1 LIQAASPFW
10 VTRRPRVAL
19 SLQRMAFQPNTSFLA
34 LAAVA
39 TRRALGVAL
48 PPLLALAALGPAQ
61 AGVVAPP
68 LSAALLVACR
78 GGPCL
83 ATLPR
88 AEPAAAAPAVQTR
101 SSKRVTR
108 RST

>member
-1 LIQAASPFW
+1 MAHHPTPPFVAA
-10 VTRRPRVAL
+10 AG
-19 SLQRMAFQPNTSFLA
+19 MAA
-34 LAAVA
+34 
-39 TRRALGVAL
+39 RRALGLGLV
-48 PPLLALAALGPAQ
+48 LLALAAQGPAQ

-68 LSAALLVACR
+68 LSAALLAACR
-78 GGPCL
+78 SGPCL

-88 AEPAAAAPAVQTR
+88 AEPAAAGPAVQSR

>member
-10 VTRRPRVAL
+10 VTPRQRVAL
-19 SLQRMAFQPNTSFLA
+19 SLQRMAIHPSIPFLA
-34 LAAVA
+34 AADVA
-39 TRRALGVAL
+39 TRRAVCLA
-48 PPLLALAALGPAQ
+48 LLALAAQGPAL

-68 LSAALLVACR
+68 LSAALLKVCR

-88 AEPAAAAPAVQTR
+88 AEASASAQPDQTK

>member
-1 LIQAASPFW
+1 LIQAASLFW
-10 VTRRPRVAL
+10 VTPRQRVAL
-19 SLQRMAFQPNTSFLA
+19 SLQRMAIHPSIPFL
-34 LAAVA
+34 A
-39 TRRALGVAL
+39 TRRTVCLA
-48 PPLLALAALGPAQ
+48 LLALAAQGPAL

-68 LSAALLVACR
+68 LSAALLKVCR

-88 AEPAAAAPAVQTR
+88 AEASASAQPDQTK

>member
-1 LIQAASPFW
+1 MIQAASLFW
-10 VTRRPRVAL
+10 VTPRQRVAL
-19 SLQRMAFQPNTSFLA
+19 SLQRMAIHPSIPFL
-34 LAAVA
+34 A
-39 TRRALGVAL
+39 TRRAVCLA
-48 PPLLALAALGPAQ
+48 LLALAAQGPAL

-68 LSAALLVACR
+68 LSAALLKVCR

-88 AEPAAAAPAVQTR
+88 AEASVSAQPDQTK